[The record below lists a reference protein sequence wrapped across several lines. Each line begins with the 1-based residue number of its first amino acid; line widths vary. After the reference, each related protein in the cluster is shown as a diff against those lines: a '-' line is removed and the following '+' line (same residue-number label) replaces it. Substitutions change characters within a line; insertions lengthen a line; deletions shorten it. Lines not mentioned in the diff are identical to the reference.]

1 MSPRSRR
8 ETINKCSMLHMSGWK
23 REIVVRGVQD
33 SGSAVRRCDVYYYTP
48 ENTKLVC
55 DSLVVNL
62 SCVAMVS

>member
-1 MSPRSRR
+1 
-8 ETINKCSMLHMSGWK
+8 MLHMSGWK

-55 DSLVVNL
+55 ESLVVNL